1 MEISHTV
8 EATLRSRYQNGVD
21 VGIQRTQKTM
31 QQAMNAMSSAS
42 QGARRR
48 VVAAFEAKRRQAQ
61 QLMRAFRDLLNNSK
75 RLDEIGG
82 KLTSFGQK
90 ATLGVTLPLVAA
102 FTFAVGA
109 ASGFEAKM
117 NQVEAVTQANVS
129 QMAALNAQSRELGA
143 ATRFSASE
151 AAAGQAFLGQAGFK
165 TNEIIAAM
173 PGLLSLAAAGQLDLA
188 EAADIASNVLSGF
201 RENADQTNRVA
212 DILAATAASSNTS
225 VRQLGAALKLVA
237 PIATD
242 VNLSIEQTAA
252 LVGFLGNAGLQATV
266 AGTSLRGAIAALLDP
281 SDEARAIFKRLG
293 VEITDQSGNL
303 RNLIDIFGDLGEAQ
317 AGPTDLVKV
326 FGREVAAAA
335 SILSNAGGPALR
347 DYAKQLQA
355 VEGFSK
361 RSADTISKG
370 LTGSFTEFASAVE
383 GLQIALVSSGI
394 GVLLEEIVR
403 AATDVIRAISELPDP
418 VLAAGAAFGLF
429 AGSIG
434 PLLIGIGK
442 LLPLLG
448 SGGLLG
454 SLGALIPQL
463 GAATAAATGFQ
474 LATVGIATFFVGA
487 FAAAIAVT
495 LQNLKDLKEEFRVQ
509 AEVAQFVNDLKSV
522 GVELEREADEGWAEY
537 ERRVRQTAEA
547 LELQGATQ
555 GRVSR
560 TFDETGRQ
568 LAEQRNLGE
577 LAALAAQGNAS
588 AMNLLKQKMEGVNQA
603 FDDGLPKVRLMAE
616 AHEVDAEAAKR
627 AAAAKVLLARQTA
640 AFAQLQA
647 ELNDREPRSQEAQAA
662 IQLERDLRRIQNLT
676 LFSEEARNVA
686 RLAAEES
693 FNRRIAAIRAE
704 KADVEQAAAA
714 ELVRS
719 EQAASAAVERSLT
732 LQRNS
737 ALDLF
742 TTIEDLSEVRRRAAA
757 EALRD
762 LQLLEAALSGAAGPE
777 LRDEALRNLPPLI
790 AAVETRIA
798 ELNRAKFLTPAQVA
812 ELAKLEDTFKGLNE
826 LDISGFQQVSQT
838 VVGIG
843 RKLMEN
849 FGNLWSDFWANM
861 VDTQKSAGKLL
872 LASVLNLIA
881 QEIRALAVSLAIK
894 AAAHAASLNFLK
906 AAAFAAG
913 AAVAAA
919 GAGALQAKARS
930 LAESGDQSSAGGAQP
945 FNPGIS
951 TGGSSSSS
959 AGLDV
964 GVSGGPQNA
973 GEARTIRRPPQVM
986 EVRLKLD
993 RGIIAEEIRN
1003 DVDNSGPIRGI
1014 LQTV

>member
-647 ELNDREPRSQEAQAA
+647 ELNDREPRSQETQAA
-662 IQLERDLRRIQNLT
+662 IQLERDLQRIQNLT

-762 LQLLEAALSGAAGPE
+762 LQLLEAALSGQDG
-777 LRDEALRNLPPLI
+777 LRIRDEALRSLPPLI
-790 AAVETRIA
+790 EAVETRIR
-798 ELNRAKFLTPAQVA
+798 ELNRAQFLTPAQIEELTELQQSLRALNGIDLGAFQVA
-812 ELAKLEDTFKGLNE
+812 IGQMNK
-826 LDISGFQQVSQT
+826 SVSN
-838 VVGIG
+838 VLVGMTRVWG
-843 RKLMEN
+843 D
-849 FGNLWSDFWANM
+849 FFSDLITGQEA
-861 VDTQKSAGKLL
+861 AGKKL
-872 LASVLNLIA
+872 LAATLNLIA
-881 QEIRALAVSLAIK
+881 GEVSALAKLMAVKAI
-894 AAAHAASLNFLK
+894 AAAASLNF
-906 AAAFAAG
+906 AAAARFG
-913 AAVAAA
+913 AAALAIGAAA
-919 GAGALQAKARS
+919 GVLRGIAANAAQS
-930 LAESGDQSSAGGAQP
+930 NEPSGSPTTFQNTPRPTSGNRTP
-945 FNPGIS
+945 V
-951 TGGSSSSS
+951 
-959 AGLDV
+959 DV

-973 GEARTIRRPPQVM
+973 GEARSIRRPPQQITVNLKL
-986 EVRLKLD
+986 ERGLIAQEVADDVENNGLVRL
-993 RGIIAEEIRN
+993 A
-1003 DVDNSGPIRGI
+1003 
-1014 LQTV
+1014 LQRA